1 MASRKMLIAASLQ
14 LFDILTKLLFASDN
28 VERDIPTL
36 TKLALVQ
43 NRDMLAGDVILF
55 RQDLNDIQKEMGISS
70 EKIEELTAEQNAE
83 FEDKVKKALARV
95 VEHSF
100 TQVEKEELEYIK
112 DIQFTAEDLSLI
124 LATLIKPKKETTED
138 TPYHKNSVVRNPKER
153 STRKDKRDTLHRGG
167 VYHF

>member
-14 LFDILTKLLFASDN
+14 LFDILTKLLFTSDN

-100 TQVEKEELEYIK
+100 TQVEREELEYIK

-138 TPYHKNSVVRNPKER
+138 TP
-153 STRKDKRDTLHRGG
+153 
-167 VYHF
+167 

>member
-1 MASRKMLIAASLQ
+1 MTSRKMLIAASLQ
-14 LFDILTKLLFASDN
+14 LFDILTKLLFVSDN

-83 FEDKVKKALARV
+83 FEEKVKKALARV

-138 TPYHKNSVVRNPKER
+138 TP
-153 STRKDKRDTLHRGG
+153 
-167 VYHF
+167 

>member
-14 LFDILTKLLFASDN
+14 LFDILTKLLFVSDN

-112 DIQFTAEDLSLI
+112 DIQFTTEDLSLI

-138 TPYHKNSVVRNPKER
+138 TP
-153 STRKDKRDTLHRGG
+153 
-167 VYHF
+167 

>member
-14 LFDILTKLLFASDN
+14 LFDILTKLLFVSDN

-55 RQDLNDIQKEMGISS
+55 RQDLKDIQKEMGISS

-100 TQVEKEELEYIK
+100 TQVEREELEYIK

-138 TPYHKNSVVRNPKER
+138 TP
-153 STRKDKRDTLHRGG
+153 
-167 VYHF
+167 

>member
-1 MASRKMLIAASLQ
+1 MASRKLLIAASLQ
-14 LFDILTKLLFASDN
+14 LFDILTKLLFTSDN

-55 RQDLNDIQKEMGISS
+55 RQDLKDIQKEMGISS

-83 FEDKVKKALARV
+83 FEDRVKKALARV

-124 LATLIKPKKETTED
+124 LATLIKPEKENTED
-138 TPYHKNSVVRNPKER
+138 TP
-153 STRKDKRDTLHRGG
+153 
-167 VYHF
+167 

>member
-1 MASRKMLIAASLQ
+1 MLIAASLQ

-55 RQDLNDIQKEMGISS
+55 RQDLKDIQKEMGISS

-83 FEDKVKKALARV
+83 FEDRVKKALARV

-100 TQVEKEELEYIK
+100 AQVEREELEYIK

-138 TPYHKNSVVRNPKER
+138 TP
-153 STRKDKRDTLHRGG
+153 
-167 VYHF
+167 

>member
-1 MASRKMLIAASLQ
+1 MTSRKMLIAASLQ
-14 LFDILTKLLFASDN
+14 LFDIITKLLFTSDN
-28 VERDIPTL
+28 TEREIPTL

-55 RQDLNDIQKEMGISS
+55 RQDLKDIQKEMGISS

-138 TPYHKNSVVRNPKER
+138 TP
-153 STRKDKRDTLHRGG
+153 
-167 VYHF
+167 

>member
-1 MASRKMLIAASLQ
+1 MTSRKLLIAASLQ

-55 RQDLNDIQKEMGISS
+55 RQDLKDIQKEMGISS

-124 LATLIKPKKETTED
+124 LATLIKPKKEITED
-138 TPYHKNSVVRNPKER
+138 KP
-153 STRKDKRDTLHRGG
+153 
-167 VYHF
+167 

>member
-14 LFDILTKLLFASDN
+14 LFDILTKLLFISDN
-28 VERDIPTL
+28 VERNIPTL

-138 TPYHKNSVVRNPKER
+138 TP
-153 STRKDKRDTLHRGG
+153 
-167 VYHF
+167 

>member
-14 LFDILTKLLFASDN
+14 LFDILTKLLFVSDN
-28 VERDIPTL
+28 VERNIPTL

-83 FEDKVKKALARV
+83 FEEKVKKALARV

-124 LATLIKPKKETTED
+124 LATLIKPKRETTED
-138 TPYHKNSVVRNPKER
+138 TP
-153 STRKDKRDTLHRGG
+153 
-167 VYHF
+167 

>member
-14 LFDILTKLLFASDN
+14 LFDILTKLLFVSDN

-83 FEDKVKKALARV
+83 FEEKVKKALARI

-138 TPYHKNSVVRNPKER
+138 TP
-153 STRKDKRDTLHRGG
+153 
-167 VYHF
+167 

>member
-14 LFDILTKLLFASDN
+14 LFDILTKLLFVSDN

-55 RQDLNDIQKEMGISS
+55 RQDLKDIQKEMGISS

-100 TQVEKEELEYIK
+100 TQVEREELEYIK

-124 LATLIKPKKETTED
+124 LATLIKPKKEITED
-138 TPYHKNSVVRNPKER
+138 KP
-153 STRKDKRDTLHRGG
+153 
-167 VYHF
+167 

>member
-14 LFDILTKLLFASDN
+14 LFDILTKLLFVSDN

-55 RQDLNDIQKEMGISS
+55 RQDLKDIQKEMGISS

-83 FEDKVKKALARV
+83 FEDRVKKALARV

-100 TQVEKEELEYIK
+100 TQVEREELEYIK

-138 TPYHKNSVVRNPKER
+138 TP
-153 STRKDKRDTLHRGG
+153 
-167 VYHF
+167 

>member
-14 LFDILTKLLFASDN
+14 LFDILTKLLFVSDI

-83 FEDKVKKALARV
+83 FEEKVKKALARV

-138 TPYHKNSVVRNPKER
+138 TP
-153 STRKDKRDTLHRGG
+153 
-167 VYHF
+167 

>member
-1 MASRKMLIAASLQ
+1 MASRKLLIAASLQ

-55 RQDLNDIQKEMGISS
+55 RQDLKDIQKEMGISS

-100 TQVEKEELEYIK
+100 TQVEREELEYIK

-138 TPYHKNSVVRNPKER
+138 TP
-153 STRKDKRDTLHRGG
+153 
-167 VYHF
+167 

>member
-14 LFDILTKLLFASDN
+14 LFDILTKLLFVSDN
-28 VERDIPTL
+28 VERNIPTL

-70 EKIEELTAEQNAE
+70 EKIEELTTEQNAE
-83 FEDKVKKALARV
+83 FEEKVKKALARV

-124 LATLIKPKKETTED
+124 LATLIKPKKEATED
-138 TPYHKNSVVRNPKER
+138 TP
-153 STRKDKRDTLHRGG
+153 
-167 VYHF
+167 

>member
-1 MASRKMLIAASLQ
+1 MASRKLLIAASLQ

-55 RQDLNDIQKEMGISS
+55 RQDLKDIQKEMGISS

-100 TQVEKEELEYIK
+100 TQVEREELEYIK

-124 LATLIKPKKETTED
+124 LATLIKPKKEITED
-138 TPYHKNSVVRNPKER
+138 KP
-153 STRKDKRDTLHRGG
+153 
-167 VYHF
+167 

>member
-14 LFDILTKLLFASDN
+14 LFDILTKLLFVSDN

-43 NRDMLAGDVILF
+43 NRDMLAGDVLLF

-83 FEDKVKKALARV
+83 FEDRVKKALARV

-100 TQVEKEELEYIK
+100 TQVEREELEYIK

-138 TPYHKNSVVRNPKER
+138 TP
-153 STRKDKRDTLHRGG
+153 
-167 VYHF
+167 

>member
-55 RQDLNDIQKEMGISS
+55 RQDLKDIQKEMGISS

-124 LATLIKPKKETTED
+124 LATLIKPKKEITED
-138 TPYHKNSVVRNPKER
+138 KP
-153 STRKDKRDTLHRGG
+153 
-167 VYHF
+167 

>member
-14 LFDILTKLLFASDN
+14 LFDILTKLLFVSDN
-28 VERDIPTL
+28 VERNIPTL

-100 TQVEKEELEYIK
+100 TQVEKEDLEYIK

-138 TPYHKNSVVRNPKER
+138 TP
-153 STRKDKRDTLHRGG
+153 
-167 VYHF
+167 

>member
-1 MASRKMLIAASLQ
+1 MASRKLLIAASLQ
-14 LFDILTKLLFASDN
+14 LFDILTKLLFTSDN

-55 RQDLNDIQKEMGISS
+55 RQDLKDIQKEMGISS

-124 LATLIKPKKETTED
+124 LATLIKPKKENTED
-138 TPYHKNSVVRNPKER
+138 TP
-153 STRKDKRDTLHRGG
+153 
-167 VYHF
+167 

>member
-55 RQDLNDIQKEMGISS
+55 RQDLKDIQKEMGISS

-83 FEDKVKKALARV
+83 FEDRVKKALARV

-100 TQVEKEELEYIK
+100 TQVEREELEYIK

-124 LATLIKPKKETTED
+124 LATLIKPEKETTED
-138 TPYHKNSVVRNPKER
+138 KP
-153 STRKDKRDTLHRGG
+153 
-167 VYHF
+167 

>member
-1 MASRKMLIAASLQ
+1 MASRKLLIAASLQ
-14 LFDILTKLLFASDN
+14 LFDILTKLLFTSDN

-55 RQDLNDIQKEMGISS
+55 RQDLKDIQKEMGISS
-70 EKIEELTAEQNAE
+70 EKIEELTAEQNTE

-100 TQVEKEELEYIK
+100 TQVEKEELEFIK

-138 TPYHKNSVVRNPKER
+138 TP
-153 STRKDKRDTLHRGG
+153 
-167 VYHF
+167 

>member
-14 LFDILTKLLFASDN
+14 LFDILTKLLFVSDN

-70 EKIEELTAEQNAE
+70 EKIEELTTEQNAE

-138 TPYHKNSVVRNPKER
+138 TP
-153 STRKDKRDTLHRGG
+153 
-167 VYHF
+167 

>member
-1 MASRKMLIAASLQ
+1 MASRKLLIAASLQ

-55 RQDLNDIQKEMGISS
+55 RQDLKDIQKEMGISS

-83 FEDKVKKALARV
+83 FEDRVKKALARV

-100 TQVEKEELEYIK
+100 TQVEREELEYIK

-124 LATLIKPKKETTED
+124 LATLIKPEKENTED
-138 TPYHKNSVVRNPKER
+138 TP
-153 STRKDKRDTLHRGG
+153 
-167 VYHF
+167 

>member
-14 LFDILTKLLFASDN
+14 LFDILTKLLFVSDN

-100 TQVEKEELEYIK
+100 TQVEREELEYIK
-112 DIQFTAEDLSLI
+112 DIQFTAEELSLI

-138 TPYHKNSVVRNPKER
+138 TP
-153 STRKDKRDTLHRGG
+153 
-167 VYHF
+167 

>member
-14 LFDILTKLLFASDN
+14 LFDILTKLLFVSDN

-83 FEDKVKKALARV
+83 FEDRVKKALARV

-100 TQVEKEELEYIK
+100 TQVEREELEYIK

-138 TPYHKNSVVRNPKER
+138 TP
-153 STRKDKRDTLHRGG
+153 
-167 VYHF
+167 

>member
-1 MASRKMLIAASLQ
+1 MASRKLLIAASLQ

-55 RQDLNDIQKEMGISS
+55 RQDLKDIQKEMGISS

-100 TQVEKEELEYIK
+100 TQVEREELEYIK

-124 LATLIKPKKETTED
+124 LATLIKPEKENTED
-138 TPYHKNSVVRNPKER
+138 TP
-153 STRKDKRDTLHRGG
+153 
-167 VYHF
+167 

>member
-55 RQDLNDIQKEMGISS
+55 RQDLKDIQKEMGISS

-138 TPYHKNSVVRNPKER
+138 TP
-153 STRKDKRDTLHRGG
+153 
-167 VYHF
+167 

>member
-14 LFDILTKLLFASDN
+14 LFDILTKLLFAGDN

-55 RQDLNDIQKEMGISS
+55 RQDLKDIQKEMGISS

-83 FEDKVKKALARV
+83 FEDRVKKALARV

-100 TQVEKEELEYIK
+100 TQVEREELEYIK

-124 LATLIKPKKETTED
+124 LATLIKPKKETAED
-138 TPYHKNSVVRNPKER
+138 TP
-153 STRKDKRDTLHRGG
+153 
-167 VYHF
+167 

>member
-14 LFDILTKLLFASDN
+14 LFDILTKLLFVSDN

-83 FEDKVKKALARV
+83 FESRVKKALARV

-138 TPYHKNSVVRNPKER
+138 TP
-153 STRKDKRDTLHRGG
+153 
-167 VYHF
+167 

>member
-14 LFDILTKLLFASDN
+14 LFDIITKLLFVDDKT
-28 VERDIPTL
+28 ERDLPTL

-43 NRDMLAGDVILF
+43 DRDMLAGDVILF

-83 FEDKVKKALARV
+83 FEEKVKKALARV

-124 LATLIKPKKETTED
+124 LATLIKPKKESTED
-138 TPYHKNSVVRNPKER
+138 TP
-153 STRKDKRDTLHRGG
+153 
-167 VYHF
+167 

>member
-1 MASRKMLIAASLQ
+1 MASRKLLIAASLQ
-14 LFDILTKLLFASDN
+14 LFDILTKLLFVSDN

-55 RQDLNDIQKEMGISS
+55 RQDLKDIQKEMGISS

-83 FEDKVKKALARV
+83 FEGKVKKALARV

-100 TQVEKEELEYIK
+100 TQVEKEELEFIK

-138 TPYHKNSVVRNPKER
+138 TP
-153 STRKDKRDTLHRGG
+153 
-167 VYHF
+167 

>member
-55 RQDLNDIQKEMGISS
+55 RQDLKDIQKEMGISS
-70 EKIEELTAEQNAE
+70 EKIEELTAEQDAE
-83 FEDKVKKALARV
+83 FEDRVKKALARV

-100 TQVEKEELEYIK
+100 TQVEREELEYIK

-124 LATLIKPKKETTED
+124 LATLIKPEKENTED
-138 TPYHKNSVVRNPKER
+138 TP
-153 STRKDKRDTLHRGG
+153 
-167 VYHF
+167 

>member
-1 MASRKMLIAASLQ
+1 MASRKLLIAASLQ
-14 LFDILTKLLFASDN
+14 LFDILTKLLFTSDN

-55 RQDLNDIQKEMGISS
+55 RQDLKDIQKEMGISS

-83 FEDKVKKALARV
+83 FEDRVKKALARV

-138 TPYHKNSVVRNPKER
+138 TP
-153 STRKDKRDTLHRGG
+153 
-167 VYHF
+167 

>member
-14 LFDILTKLLFASDN
+14 LFDILTKLLFVSDN
-28 VERDIPTL
+28 VERNIPTL

-70 EKIEELTAEQNAE
+70 EKIEELTAEQNTE
-83 FEDKVKKALARV
+83 FEEKVKKALARV

-138 TPYHKNSVVRNPKER
+138 TP
-153 STRKDKRDTLHRGG
+153 
-167 VYHF
+167 